1 MRKFSLLA
9 IAILTC
15 ALGFAQP
22 IKLKNF
28 DELMNALNSG
38 ENVRVIVHYG
48 KCTLISDNEIE
59 TKVPDAIG
67 GLTIDT
73 YEYFAKKAVRNN
85 EKAFVVFS
93 ENKFILYPKGDGF
106 VYNYAKF
113 KVEDDGKVKI
123 TVMYIDPL
131 THKEL
136 MNENFFTTISE
147 DASSGISFYLQR

>member
-1 MRKFSLLA
+1 MRKLTLLA
-9 IAILTC
+9 LAILTC
-15 ALGFAQP
+15 TVGFAQP
-22 IKLKNF
+22 VKLKNF
-28 DELMNALNSG
+28 DELMNALNGG

-93 ENKFILYPKGDGF
+93 ENKFIQYPKGDGF

-123 TVMYIDPL
+123 TVMYINPL
-131 THKEL
+131 THKEE
-136 MNENFFTTISE
+136 MNENFFTAISE
-147 DASSGISFYLQR
+147 DSTSGISFYLQR